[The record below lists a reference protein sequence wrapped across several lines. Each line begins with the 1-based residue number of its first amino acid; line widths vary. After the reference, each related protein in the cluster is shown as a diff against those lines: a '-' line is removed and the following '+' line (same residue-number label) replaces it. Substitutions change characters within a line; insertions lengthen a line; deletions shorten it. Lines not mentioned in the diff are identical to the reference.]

1 MGIYYNF
8 YVETSAAHKKEAGNL
23 PAPHQSQA
31 FHLNGTVIHI
41 HIAAHT
47 VHSSFGGVLPH
58 IIPSAVAAFVRIVSH
73 PDPVASRELGY
84 VQMIAEPAL
93 AGVYHGSMSGA
104 CHCVAESLR
113 NTVLQKA
120 FVTLVRADLDK
131 PSARPAPPAAYSLSM
146 AMGIL
151 MP

>member
-93 AGVYHGSMSGA
+93 AGVYHRCMAGVCYRIAKRNGNSG
-104 CHCVAESLR
+104 
-113 NTVLQKA
+113 T
-120 FVTLVRADLDK
+120 
-131 PSARPAPPAAYSLSM
+131 
-146 AMGIL
+146 I
-151 MP
+151 